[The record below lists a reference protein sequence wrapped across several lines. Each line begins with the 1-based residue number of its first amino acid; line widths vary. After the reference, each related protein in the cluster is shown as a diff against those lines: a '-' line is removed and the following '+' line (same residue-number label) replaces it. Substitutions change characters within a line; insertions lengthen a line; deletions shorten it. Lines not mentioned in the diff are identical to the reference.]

1 MAAFL
6 LVLAV
11 MVGAWIL
18 AIGMCRAA
26 AAGDRQWERA
36 RERHDDVIDLEAQRA
51 LRALGDAVNRHP
63 SGGDR

>member
-18 AIGMCRAA
+18 AIGMCQ
-26 AAGDRQWERA
+26 AGAREDRA
-36 RERHDDVIDLEAQRA
+36 RARIIDLEAQRR
-51 LRALGDAVNRHP
+51 LRALGDAVKRHP